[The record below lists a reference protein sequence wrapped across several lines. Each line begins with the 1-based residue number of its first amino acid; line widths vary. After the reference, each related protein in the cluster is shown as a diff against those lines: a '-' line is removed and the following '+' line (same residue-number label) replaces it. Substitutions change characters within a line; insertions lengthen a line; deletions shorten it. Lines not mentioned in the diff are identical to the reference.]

1 MHCQVNTVI
10 CLFHDFTEQ
19 QKKQYFEFSNEIL
32 SVYIPTLKLNPFQ
45 VRVAFNIET
54 IHILCRSNQ
63 MTDVYIK
70 CNTKMIQFRNQ
81 VKFQF

>member
-10 CLFHDFTEQ
+10 YLFHDFTEQ
-19 QKKQYFEFSNEIL
+19 QKKQHFEFSNEIL